1 MYNRGFLIGI
11 FDMLNITKIRFI
23 NSVSAVCCELTVGLL
38 SDEFAE
44 KITGKSSL
52 MTLETRM
59 AIIQS
64 LKNVN
69 NVVVLNNSGDIYNF
83 IKLTKCHLF
92 LYDDVKSIDLNVCVN
107 EVPNISQEIN
117 QCNYDPDFSKQ
128 FSGSIGYTT
137 GVFDLF
143 HIGHLN
149 LLKKAK
155 ASCDKLIVGV
165 STDELVR
172 EYKGKQPVLP
182 FSERIEVVK
191 NIQYVDCVVKQEN
204 MDKYEAW
211 EKLKYNVLFHGDDW
225 KGSQLYLEI
234 EKKLEAVGVKMI
246 YFTYTKGVSST
257 ILSKKY
263 LR

>member
-1 MYNRGFLIGI
+1 MYNSGLLIGI
-11 FDMLNITKIRFI
+11 FDMLNTNKLGFV
-23 NSVSAVCCELTVGLL
+23 NNVSAVCSELTVGLL

-44 KITGKSSL
+44 RITGKASVIP
-52 MTLETRM
+52 LETRK

-69 NVVVLNNSGDIYNF
+69 DVVVLNDSSDIYCF
-83 IKLTKCHLF
+83 IQQTGCQLF
-92 LYDDVKSIDLNVCVN
+92 LCDDVKTIELNVCVN
-107 EVPNISQEIN
+107 EAPIISHEIE
-117 QCNYDPDFSKQ
+117 QYDYDSVKHL
-128 FSGSIGYTT
+128 SGVVGYTT

-155 ASCDKLIVGV
+155 ANCDRLIVGV
-165 STDELVR
+165 STDELVK
-172 EYKGKQPVLP
+172 EYKGKEPVLP
-182 FSERIEVVK
+182 FAERIEIVRSIK
-191 NIQYVDCVVKQEN
+191 YVDGVVKQES

-225 KGSQLYLEI
+225 KGSQLYSEI

-246 YFTYTKGVSST
+246 YFPYTKGVSST

-263 LR
+263 LG

>member
-1 MYNRGFLIGI
+1 MYNSGLLIGI
-11 FDMLNITKIRFI
+11 FDMLNTNKLGFV
-23 NSVSAVCCELTVGLL
+23 NNVSAVCGELTVGLL

-44 KITGKSSL
+44 IITGQASVIS
-52 MTLETRM
+52 LETRM

-64 LKNVN
+64 LKNVDG
-69 NVVVLNNSGDIYNF
+69 VVVLNDSSDIYCF
-83 IKLTKCHLF
+83 IQQTGCHLF
-92 LYDDVKSIDLNVCVN
+92 LCDDVKTLELNVCVN
-107 EVPNISQEIN
+107 EVPSITREIK
-117 QCNYDPDFSKQ
+117 QYDYDSVKHL
-128 FSGSIGYTT
+128 SGVVGYTT

-155 ASCDKLIVGV
+155 ANCDRLIVGV
-165 STDELVR
+165 STDELVK
-172 EYKGKQPVLP
+172 EYKGKKPVLP
-182 FSERIEVVK
+182 FSERIEIVRSIK
-191 NIQYVDCVVKQEN
+191 YVDEVVKQES

-211 EKLKYNVLFHGDDW
+211 GKLKYNVLFHGDDW

-246 YFTYTKGVSST
+246 YFPYTKGVSST

-263 LR
+263 LG